1 MLAGGWLEVNEGE
14 SGQMKSLSLRGV
26 FPSMISTE
34 SPPPQKKGQI
44 INPLLTTQAQPSSIN
59 TINSHVGQINTVT
72 AG

>member
-34 SPPPQKKGQI
+34 SPPQKGQV

-59 TINSHVGQINTVT
+59 TIDSHVGQINTVT
-72 AG
+72 GASG